1 MKYLA
6 VIKNNIL
13 LVFVLLINSLGLAGP
28 ASAIA
33 TTSHEMG
40 NMDHRPYNTSSCA
53 GQCSVVALNK
63 NTEKI
68 QTEDEEKQ
76 ADKDKP
82 ATPFYS
88 TVSNW
93 NFTHKLSQQKQYA
106 EVVQPPPKLPV
117 YIRYAVFRV

>member
-6 VIKNNIL
+6 VIKNSML
-13 LVFVLLINSLGLAGP
+13 LVLVLLINSLGFAGP
-28 ASAIA
+28 TSAMA

-40 NMDHRPYNTSSCA
+40 NMDHRSYNASSCA
-53 GQCSVVALNK
+53 AQCSVVALNK

-68 QTEDEEKQ
+68 QIEDEEKE

-82 ATPFYS
+82 ATPFYL
-88 TVSNW
+88 TISNW
-93 NFTHKLSQQKQYA
+93 GFSHTLVQQKQYA
-106 EVVQPPPKLPV
+106 DGAKPPPKVPI